1 MIARDIIISFY
12 IYNLLTHDKIYSK
25 IWSMILTVFDQ

>member
-1 MIARDIIISFY
+1 MIARDIVISFY
-12 IYNLLTHDKIYSK
+12 IYNLLTYDKIYSK